1 MAEDLM
7 PQKTYCD
14 GRCLGRRRKAQ
25 TGFSMIEMLMTAF
38 ILAIGILGLS
48 MLQVM
53 SLKASRGSR
62 SLTTAVQVGEKVMDQ
77 IEMEG
82 RVSWLNI
89 TDSNAVAAAITPV
102 VTLKYVNLATSDPS
116 TPGAGFKETF
126 NIKGQDPQP
135 ASTDPADKNPYFT
148 VRTYRLPTVVGGGV
162 TGNMDDFTVQV
173 DFVDIVNTSTNAQIH
188 RTVTLTRRILH
199 G

>member
-1 MAEDLM
+1 MRLKINCSA
-7 PQKTYCD
+7 YA
-14 GRCLGRRRKAQ
+14 RRNAQ
-25 TGFSMIEMLMTAF
+25 AGFSMIEMLMTAF

-89 TDSNAVAAAITPV
+89 TDSQYTAPTAVPA
-102 VTLKYVNLATSDPS
+102 LQYVNLAPS
-116 TPGAGFKETF
+116 TSVGLVQTF
-126 NIKGQDPQP
+126 NIKGQTPQP
-135 ASTDPADKNPYFT
+135 SAPDPADSNAYFRVT
-148 VRTYRLPTVVGGGV
+148 SLRLPTVVGGGA
-162 TGNMDDFTVQV
+162 TGNMSDFMVQV
-173 DFVDIVNTSTNAQIH
+173 VFVDIVDATTNATVP

>member
-1 MAEDLM
+1 MRLTSNRSAA
-7 PQKTYCD
+7 
-14 GRCLGRRRKAQ
+14 GRPKGQA
-25 TGFSMIEMLMTAF
+25 GFSMIEMLMTAF

-77 IEMEG
+77 VEMEG
-82 RVSWLNI
+82 RLSWLNI
-89 TDSNAVAAAITPV
+89 TDSQYTVPPAVPTQYVSLAASAP
-102 VTLKYVNLATSDPS
+102 P
-116 TPGAGFKETF
+116 AGGLEQVF

-135 ASTDPADKNPYFT
+135 SSTDPADKNPYFT
-148 VRTYRLPTVVGGGV
+148 VTTYRLPDAVGGGA
-162 TGNMDDFTVQV
+162 TGNMSNFVVRV
-173 DFVDIVNTSTNAQIH
+173 DFVDIVNATTNAQVH